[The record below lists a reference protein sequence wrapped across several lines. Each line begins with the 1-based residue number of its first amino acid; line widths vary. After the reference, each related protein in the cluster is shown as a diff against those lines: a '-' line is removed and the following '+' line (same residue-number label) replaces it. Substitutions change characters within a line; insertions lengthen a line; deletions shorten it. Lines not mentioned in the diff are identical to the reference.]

1 MTSGCALASRWVPNG
16 QRTFRR
22 KAALFCLFRATI
34 PVAASCVWASR
45 TLNHQRTSSALF
57 RRLSVRLPS
66 HSCLGRTT
74 TRYFWWPSFHELR
87 RAMRFV
93 PKAFSG
99 ASNRLSTGV
108 QSGQLGAKRSR
119 LRECLLPATETSC
132 MIAGLP
138 GCWHLGILYTVVLRR
153 WAPFHLHPG
162 LHGPSRLG
170 ELRVAHGSS
179 YRAGSTVQTL
189 ALVWLRYPSYVKV
202 RSTDDMALFARLA

>member
-1 MTSGCALASRWVPNG
+1 MTSGCALASRCVPNG

-57 RRLSVRLPS
+57 RRLSVRLLS

-74 TRYFWWPSFHELR
+74 TRYFWWHSFHELR

-108 QSGQLGAKRSR
+108 RSGQLGAKRSC
-119 LRECLLPATETSC
+119 LREWPPSC
-132 MIAGLP
+132 DGNILHDSRSARMLASG
-138 GCWHLGILYTVVLRR
+138 HTTRSSAQALGTI
-153 WAPFHLHPG
+153 PFA
-162 LHGPSRLG
+162 SRLAWSIEVG
-170 ELRVAHGSS
+170 
-179 YRAGSTVQTL
+179 RA
-189 ALVWLRYPSYVKV
+189 
-202 RSTDDMALFARLA
+202 RSGP